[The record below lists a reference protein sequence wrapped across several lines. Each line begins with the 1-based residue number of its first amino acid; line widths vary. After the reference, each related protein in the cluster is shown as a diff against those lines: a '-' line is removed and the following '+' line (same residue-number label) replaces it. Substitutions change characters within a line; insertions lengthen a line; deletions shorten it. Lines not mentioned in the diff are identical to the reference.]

1 MITDDIKPPQ
11 ANKTAPVF
19 VAEAITDAAFIQEQD
34 FAARQYRGRRENQ
47 EDYYA
52 FADAA
57 EPGERSLERLMLVVG
72 DGLGAHAGGS
82 VASYIGVN
90 AFVRAYHEVDGHPAD
105 KLHHALQTANST
117 LGYITDRMP
126 AVAPPMGTTMIGVLV
141 TQKWMEWI
149 SVGDSPLFLFRDGTL
164 NRINQDHSLAPLIDE
179 RAKRGEITA
188 EEAAN
193 HHDRHTLQSALLGM
207 PMAMIDSPPH
217 PIALQKGDIIIGAS
231 DGIFTL
237 SHKALEELLSF
248 GKHTTADKIADAI
261 IFAIRRINYE
271 RQDNTTVGVVK
282 IS

>member
-1 MITDDIKPPQ
+1 MSATTTVLTDRVPLFETQPP
-11 ANKTAPVF
+11 
-19 VAEAITDAAFIQEQD
+19 AFIQEQD
-34 FAARQYRGRRENQ
+34 FAARQYRGRRDNQ

-57 EPGERSLERLMLVVG
+57 EPEERSLERLLLVIG

-90 AFVRAYHEVDGHPAD
+90 AFVRAYHEQDGPHSW
-105 KLHHALQTANST
+105 KLKHAVETANET
-117 LGYITDRMP
+117 LGIITSRMP
-126 AVAPPMGTTMIGVLV
+126 SVAPPMGTTMVGVLI
-141 TQKWMEWI
+141 TPKTMEWI
-149 SVGDSPLFLFRDGTL
+149 SVGDSPLFLFRDGELIRL
-164 NRINQDHSLAPLIDE
+164 NADHSLSPLIDA
-179 RAKRGEITA
+179 RAARGEITQ

-193 HHDRHTLQSALLGM
+193 HPDRHTLQAALLGM
-207 PMAMIDSPPH
+207 PLAMIDTPAEPWV
-217 PIALQKGDIIIGAS
+217 LKKGDIIIAAS

-261 IFAIRRINYE
+261 IFAIRRINND

-282 IS
+282 IG